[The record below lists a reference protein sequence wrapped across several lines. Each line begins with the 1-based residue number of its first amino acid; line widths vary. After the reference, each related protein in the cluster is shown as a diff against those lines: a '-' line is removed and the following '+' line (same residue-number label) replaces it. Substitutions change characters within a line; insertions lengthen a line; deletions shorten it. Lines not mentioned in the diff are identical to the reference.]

1 MALSAGA
8 AAVCITPLLGS
19 SLAGSFTDRKAID
32 VHDDLFARAVVVSD
46 ESQTIAIVA
55 CDLICCPR
63 EVLDRAKEMAQV
75 RVGIPASQ
83 ITISCTHTHTGPT
96 TTGLLGAVKEEAYT
110 EALAPKIADSIQMA
124 FRRMQPAVVCWG
136 VGSVPDEVHNRRWQM
151 KDGTV
156 KTNPPIGS
164 PELVRPAGPTDPDVG
179 LLAFEKPDGTPI
191 AAVVN
196 YALHYVGGGD
206 GRVVSAD
213 YFALVEEELNR
224 MMDAEFP
231 VLVTNG
237 CSGDINNINFRERNP
252 PRPGG
257 GPWAQ
262 ARHVARVVAAEA
274 TKVWEQALRHE
285 EAPVAAA
292 SAEITIERRSTPQ
305 EQLAKDR
312 EVAGKSQAESGLP
325 LTEWQFARERVM
337 VEELPPT
344 LDTVV
349 TAARIG
355 DAAWVGLPGE
365 IFCAFGL
372 AIKENSP
379 FEQTMPVGLAN
390 DYVGYV
396 CTPEAIEEGGYET
409 MLARS
414 SLPTGEGGWELA
426 NTGIRLLNE
435 LAER

>member
-1 MALSAGA
+1 VALSAGA

-32 VHDDLFARAVVVSD
+32 VHDDLFARALVVSD
-46 ESQTIAIVA
+46 GSQTIALVV

-63 EVLDRAKEMAQV
+63 EVLDRAKELAQV
-75 RVGIPASQ
+75 RAGIPASQ
-83 ITISCTHTHTGPT
+83 ITISCTHTHTGPAT
-96 TTGLLGAVKEEAYT
+96 AGLLGAVKEEAYT
-110 EALAPKIADSIQMA
+110 EALAPKIADSVQMA

-136 VGSVPDEVHNRRWQM
+136 VGSVPDEVHNRRWHM

-156 KTNPPIGS
+156 KTNPPVGS
-164 PELVRPAGPTDPDVG
+164 PDLVRPAAPTDPDVG

-213 YFALVEEELNR
+213 YFALIEEELNR
-224 MMDAEFP
+224 MLDAQFP
-231 VLVTNG
+231 VLVGNG
-237 CSGDINNINFRERNP
+237 CCGDINNINFREPNP

-257 GPWAQ
+257 APWAQ

-274 TKVWEQALRHE
+274 TKVWEQAPRHTD
-285 EAPVAAA
+285 APVGAA
-292 SAEITIERRSTPQ
+292 SAEITIERRSTP
-305 EQLAKDR
+305 EDQLAKDR
-312 EVAGKSQAESGLP
+312 EVAGKSQAESALP
-325 LTEWQFARERVM
+325 VTEWQFARERVM

-349 TAARIG
+349 TAGRVG
-355 DAAWVGLPGE
+355 DMAWVGLPGE

-372 AIKENSP
+372 EIKAKSP
-379 FEQTMPVGLAN
+379 FAHTMPVELAN
-390 DYVGYV
+390 DYLGYV
-396 CTPEAIEEGGYET
+396 CTPEALAEGSYET

-435 LAER
+435 LAKP

>member
-32 VHDDLFARAVVVSD
+32 VHDDLFARALVVSD
-46 ESQTIAIVA
+46 GSQTIAIVV

-63 EVLDRAKEMAQV
+63 EVLDRAKELAHV
-75 RVGIPASQ
+75 RVGIPPSHT
-83 ITISCTHTHTGPT
+83 TISCTHTHTGPAT
-96 TTGLLGAVKEEAYT
+96 AGLLGAVKEEAYD
-110 EALAPKIADSIQMA
+110 EGLAPKIADSIQVA
-124 FRRMQPAVVCWG
+124 FRRMQPAVACWG
-136 VGSVPDEVHNRRWQM
+136 VGSVADEVHNRRWYM
-151 KDGTV
+151 EDGTV
-156 KTNPPIGS
+156 KTNPPVGS
-164 PELVRPAGPTDPDVG
+164 PDLVRPAGPTDPDVG
-179 LLAFEKPDGTPI
+179 VLALERPDGTPI

-206 GRVVSAD
+206 GRVISAD

-231 VLVTNG
+231 VLLANG
-237 CSGDINNINFRERNP
+237 SCGDINNINFRERNP
-252 PRPGG
+252 LRPGG
-257 GPWAQ
+257 APWAQ

-274 TKVWEQALRHE
+274 TKVWEQARRHE
-285 EAPVAAA
+285 DAPVAAA
-292 SAEITIERRSTPQ
+292 SAEVTVERRTTPE

-312 EVAGKSQAESGLP
+312 EVAGKSQAESGLS

-337 VEELPPT
+337 VAELPPT

-349 TAARIG
+349 TAGRIG
-355 DAAWVGLPGE
+355 DVAWAGLPGE
-365 IFCAFGL
+365 MFCAFGL
-372 AIKENSP
+372 AVKEKSP
-379 FEQTMPVGLAN
+379 FGQTMPVELAN

-396 CTPEAIEEGGYET
+396 CTPEALAEGGYET

-426 NTGIRLLNE
+426 NTAIRLLNE
-435 LAER
+435 LAKP